1 VTAIGG
7 RPKPELCFFPGRLR
21 WTLLPKERYGNSLTN
36 KLGYWF
42 CLFNNRSSFICCGIG
57 FLSLAGTTLICKF
70 RLTEVNARES
80 IANQPL
86 SWLLSKK
93 ENSLHVTLTLLTK
106 LLNSSYE
113 LSIDLSV
120 WASQN
125 RKFMLVPKRYIN
137 TLLLRLPSFS
147 LRPTINLY
155 PSLLNRIIR

>member
-1 VTAIGG
+1 
-7 RPKPELCFFPGRLR
+7 
-21 WTLLPKERYGNSLTN
+21 
-36 KLGYWF
+36 
-42 CLFNNRSSFICCGIG
+42 
-57 FLSLAGTTLICKF
+57 
-70 RLTEVNARES
+70 
-80 IANQPL
+80 
-86 SWLLSKK
+86 
-93 ENSLHVTLTLLTK
+93 VTLTLLTK